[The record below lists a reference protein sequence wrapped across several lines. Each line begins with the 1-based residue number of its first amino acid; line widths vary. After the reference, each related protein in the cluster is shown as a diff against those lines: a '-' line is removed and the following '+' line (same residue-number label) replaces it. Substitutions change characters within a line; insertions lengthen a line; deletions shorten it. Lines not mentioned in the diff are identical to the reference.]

1 MLVTY
6 PVVESFEIF
15 AGVYLCLLAG
25 LRLGEH
31 FLERVPPRAQD
42 LGLFLL
48 AKGHC
53 ELLSP
58 VEWVGDIHYL
68 LVRQ

>member
-6 PVVESFEIF
+6 PVVESFEVF
-15 AGVYLCLLAG
+15 AGVSIRFLAG

-31 FLERVPPRAQD
+31 FLERLAPRAQD

-48 AKGHC
+48 AEGHC
-53 ELLSP
+53 KLLSP

-68 LVRQ
+68 SVRQ

>member
-15 AGVYLCLLAG
+15 AGVSLSLLAG
-25 LRLGEH
+25 LGLGEH
-31 FLERVPPRAQD
+31 FLERLAPRTQD

-48 AKGHC
+48 AEGHGK
-53 ELLSP
+53 LLCP
-58 VEWVGDIHYL
+58 VEWVGDVHYL

>member
-15 AGVYLCLLAG
+15 AGVSIRFLAG

-31 FLERVPPRAQD
+31 FLERLAPCTQD

-48 AKGHC
+48 AEGHC
-53 ELLSP
+53 KLLSP